1 MESLDS
7 SQHDGIVAE
16 KRVCEELSVPPTHR
30 LIYTQVKQV
39 VAVCK
44 MVAWLRYA
52 TRDMPRARFYGR
64 FEDDHFVAMKL
75 IAADLRGLGR
85 PDGAGSDDGG
95 KTTNK

>member
-1 MESLDS
+1 M
-7 SQHDGIVAE
+7 
-16 KRVCEELSVPPTHR
+16 KNYRVHPTHR

>member
-16 KRVCEELSVPPTHR
+16 KRVCEELSGAHPTHR

-44 MVAWLRYA
+44 NVAWLRYA

-75 IAADLRGLGR
+75 IAADLRGL
-85 PDGAGSDDGG
+85 AGSAEHAYLSA
-95 KTTNK
+95 

>member
-1 MESLDS
+1 M
-7 SQHDGIVAE
+7 
-16 KRVCEELSVPPTHR
+16 KNYRVPPTHR

-44 MVAWLRYA
+44 NVAWLRYA

-75 IAADLRGLGR
+75 IAADLRGL
-85 PDGAGSDDGG
+85 AGSAEHAYLCLLYTSPSPRDLS
-95 KTTNK
+95 TSRMPSSA

>member
-1 MESLDS
+1 MGLSPLDS
-7 SQHDGIVAE
+7 VSTTASSPRNESV
-16 KRVCEELSVPPTHR
+16 KNYRVHPTHR

-75 IAADLRGLGR
+75 IAADLRGL
-85 PDGAGSDDGG
+85 AGSAEDAYLSA
-95 KTTNK
+95 